1 MTTNTSLAKLLAR
14 KEKWEKIREAYHA
27 KLKSDQI
34 REWQEWLFV
43 ANRALARI
51 AFDIRKHTKE

>member
-14 KEKWEKIREAYHA
+14 KEKWEKIRESYHA

-34 REWQEWLFV
+34 REWQE
-43 ANRALARI
+43 
-51 AFDIRKHTKE
+51 